1 MKKNT
6 VLTAL
11 LMVMSFLA
19 GYSQQWDTAHIT
31 AGNSQRQYKTYHHQ
45 SGQQQMKV
53 VLMLHGLGGSMNDV
67 DLTSWKAIADT
78 ANMLL
83 VSPQALDYTV
93 PLAGNI
99 GACWNSG
106 IVLENTPLG
115 TLTLNPDVD
124 DAGFLKSLIDTVKSR
139 FSVDGD
145 KIYVCGFSNG
155 GFMTQ
160 RLICEA
166 PGQFRAAAS
175 ASGTRALA
183 IQNCAGKTIP
193 MAHFHGTDDGVVT
206 WQGVFNSGII
216 TAQAGISVDS
226 LMHYWQNRHQSV
238 YFDSINFGSAA
249 DPVWMTHY
257 RYAHNG
263 RERTA
268 LYKIHNGTHSWYNYA
283 NTNNKFDMALEMWK
297 FFLNQDDASLSI
309 AAHKEIQFS
318 IYPNPSGDQLYI
330 STDQKDWKQY
340 RITDFMGR
348 TLQQAAFHNAVIDI
362 ATLAAGSY
370 FLTLTNEN
378 GLNYSTR
385 FIKKPS

>member
-1 MKKNT
+1 M
-6 VLTAL
+6 A
-11 LMVMSFLA
+11 MSFLA
-19 GYSQQWDTAHIT
+19 GYSQQWNTAHIT

-83 VSPQALDYTV
+83 VSPQALDYTM

-115 TLTLNPDVD
+115 TVTLNPDVD
-124 DAGFLKSLIDTVKSR
+124 DVGFLKALIDTVKSR
-139 FSVDGD
+139 FSVNED

-155 GFMTQ
+155 GFMAQ
-160 RLICEA
+160 RLTCEA
-166 PGQFRAAAS
+166 PGQFRAIAS
-175 ASGTRALA
+175 ASGTKALA
-183 IQNCAGKTIP
+183 IQNCLGKTLP

-226 LMHYWQNRHQSV
+226 LMQYWKNRHQSAYV
-238 YFDSINFGSAA
+238 DSVNFGSAA

-297 FFLNQDDASLSI
+297 FFLDQDDASLSI
-309 AAHKEIQFS
+309 AAHKEISFS
-318 IYPNPSGDQLYI
+318 IYPNPAGDQLHI
-330 STDQKDWKQY
+330 STGQKDWKQY

-348 TLQQAAFHNAVIDI
+348 TLQQAAFRDAGIDI
-362 ATLAAGSY
+362 TTLAAGSY